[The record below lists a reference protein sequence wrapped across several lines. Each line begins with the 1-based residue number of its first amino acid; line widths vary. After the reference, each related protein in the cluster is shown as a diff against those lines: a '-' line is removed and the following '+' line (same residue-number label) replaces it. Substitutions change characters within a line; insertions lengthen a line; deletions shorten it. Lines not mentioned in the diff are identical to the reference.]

1 MSTTKEYLD
10 RLSIID
16 NQIISRL
23 VFALYDRDKEAAS
36 SAIEYYQMRINRIN
50 GVCLCHAHSSNEC
63 ICGAWDDD

>member
-36 SAIEYYQMRINRIN
+36 SAIEDYQMRIN
-50 GVCLCHAHSSNEC
+50 GVCLCYAHSSNEC
-63 ICGAWDDD
+63 VCGAWDDD